1 MSALRC
7 LRKENT
13 LIRRILA
20 LPMLM
25 VLFGIFALALLDY
38 QTLYQDS
45 ARIFY
50 QTYGYVQTGSLNLVT
65 AIYLDYRLLDTLF
78 EAGILLI
85 AVTGVS
91 WIAQHDNVEHNPLF
105 MLDKFKIPELFVALA
120 RVIYPI
126 VLLFGIYV
134 LFNGHLAPGGGF
146 QGGAILATALL
157 ILYYIDLK
165 KKTNLQL
172 IFTIEKWL
180 YASLIGL
187 SMLSYFTRGEW
198 FTNFIPLTADPQIR
212 AIFLIFLNLIIGSK
226 VALGLTAIFI
236 AFLKEGR

>member
-1 MSALRC
+1 
-7 LRKENT
+7 

-20 LPMLM
+20 LPLLIG
-25 VLFGIFALALLDY
+25 LFVVFALAMVDFD
-38 QTLYQDS
+38 TLYQDA
-45 ARIFY
+45 ARVFY
-50 QTYGYVQTGSLNLVT
+50 QNFGYLQTGSANLVT

-78 EAGILLI
+78 EAGILLV

-105 MLDKFKIPELFVALA
+105 MLDRFKIPELFVSLA
-120 RVIYPI
+120 RIIYPV
-126 VLLFGIYV
+126 VLMFGIYV
-134 LFNGHLAPGGGF
+134 VFNGHLAPGGGF

-165 KKTNLQL
+165 KKTNLQS

-180 YASLIGL
+180 YLVLVGI
-187 SMLSYFTRGEW
+187 SMLSFFTRGVW
-198 FTNFIPLTADPQIR
+198 FTNVAPIASDPLVKS
-212 AIFLIFLNLIIGSK
+212 IFLITLNLIIGTK

>member
-1 MSALRC
+1 
-7 LRKENT
+7 
-13 LIRRILA
+13 LIRKIIA
-20 LPMLM
+20 LPLLAFIFFVF
-25 VLFGIFALALLDY
+25 VLTLGDLP
-38 QTLYQDS
+38 TLYNDF
-45 ARIFY
+45 ARDFY
-50 QTYGYVQTGSLNLVT
+50 QEFGFLYTGSANLVT
-65 AIYLDYRLLDTLF
+65 AIYLDFRLLDTLF
-78 EAGILLI
+78 EAGILLV

-105 MLDKFKIPELFVALA
+105 MLDRFKIPELFVSLA

-134 LFNGHLAPGGGF
+134 VFNGHLAPGGGF

-165 KKTNLQL
+165 KKTNLKL

-180 YASLIGL
+180 YLLLIGI
-187 SMLSYFTRGEW
+187 SMLSFITRGQW
-198 FTNFIPLTADPQIR
+198 FTNFAPFDSSTLTKSV
-212 AIFLIFLNLIIGSK
+212 FLITLNLLIGAK

>member
-1 MSALRC
+1 MFALKWLKRVI
-7 LRKENT
+7 T
-13 LIRRILA
+13 LIRKIIA
-20 LPMLM
+20 LPLLAFIFFVF
-25 VLFGIFALALLDY
+25 VLTLGDLP
-38 QTLYQDS
+38 TLYNDF
-45 ARIFY
+45 ARDFY
-50 QTYGYVQTGSLNLVT
+50 QEFGFLYTGSANLVT
-65 AIYLDYRLLDTLF
+65 AIYLDFRLLDTLF
-78 EAGILLI
+78 EAGILLV

-105 MLDKFKIPELFVALA
+105 MLDRFKIPELFVSLA

-134 LFNGHLAPGGGF
+134 VFNGHLAPGGGF

-165 KKTNLQL
+165 KKTNLKL

-180 YASLIGL
+180 YLLLIAI
-187 SMLSYFTRGEW
+187 SMLSFVTRGQW
-198 FTNFIPLTADPQIR
+198 FTNFAPFDSSTLTKSV
-212 AIFLIFLNLIIGSK
+212 FLITLNLLIGAK

>member
-1 MSALRC
+1 V
-7 LRKENT
+7 KI
-13 LIRRILA
+13 LIRRLFA
-20 LPMLM
+20 LPLLLG
-25 VLFGIFALALLDY
+25 LFLIFAIALLDY

-45 ARIFY
+45 ARVFY
-50 QTYGYVQTGSLNLVT
+50 QTYGYLQTGSLNLVT

-105 MLDKFKIPELFVALA
+105 MLDRFKIPELFVSLA
-120 RVIYPI
+120 RIIYPI

-134 LFNGHLAPGGGF
+134 VFNGHLAPGGGF

-165 KKTNLQL
+165 KKTNLQR

-180 YASLIGL
+180 YLLLVGI
-187 SMLSYFTRGEW
+187 SMISFFTRGVW
-198 FTNFIPLTADPQIR
+198 FTNFIPLEGDLLLKS
-212 AIFLIFLNLIIGSK
+212 IFLITLNLIIGAK

>member
-1 MSALRC
+1 MI
-7 LRKENT
+7 RK
-13 LIRRILA
+13 IIA
-20 LPMLM
+20 LPLLAFIFFVF
-25 VLFGIFALALLDY
+25 VLTLGDLP
-38 QTLYQDS
+38 TLYNDF
-45 ARIFY
+45 ARDFY
-50 QTYGYVQTGSLNLVT
+50 QEFGFLYTGSANLVT
-65 AIYLDYRLLDTLF
+65 AIYLDFRLLDTLF
-78 EAGILLI
+78 EAGILLV

-105 MLDKFKIPELFVALA
+105 MLDRFKIPELFVSLA

-134 LFNGHLAPGGGF
+134 VFNGHLAPGGGF

-165 KKTNLQL
+165 KKTNLKL

-180 YASLIGL
+180 YLLLIGI
-187 SMLSYFTRGEW
+187 SMLSFITRGQW
-198 FTNFIPLTADPQIR
+198 FTNFAPFDSSTLTKSV
-212 AIFLIFLNLIIGSK
+212 FLITLNLLIGAK

>member
-1 MSALRC
+1 M
-7 LRKENT
+7 
-13 LIRRILA
+13 IRRLFA
-20 LPMLM
+20 LPLLLG
-25 VLFGIFALALLDY
+25 LFLIFAIALLDY

-45 ARIFY
+45 ARVFY
-50 QTYGYVQTGSLNLVT
+50 QTYGYLQTGSLNLVT

-105 MLDKFKIPELFVALA
+105 MLDRFKIPELFVSLA
-120 RVIYPI
+120 RIIYPI

-134 LFNGHLAPGGGF
+134 VFNGHLAPGGGF

-165 KKTNLQL
+165 KKTNLQR

-180 YASLIGL
+180 YLLLVGI
-187 SMLSYFTRGEW
+187 SMISFFTRGVW
-198 FTNFIPLTADPQIR
+198 FTNFIPLEGDLLLKS
-212 AIFLIFLNLIIGSK
+212 IFLITLNLIIGAK

>member
-1 MSALRC
+1 MI
-7 LRKENT
+7 RK
-13 LIRRILA
+13 IIA
-20 LPMLM
+20 LPLLAFIFFVF
-25 VLFGIFALALLDY
+25 VLTLGDLP
-38 QTLYQDS
+38 TLYNDF
-45 ARIFY
+45 ARDFY
-50 QTYGYVQTGSLNLVT
+50 QEFGFLYTGSANLVT
-65 AIYLDYRLLDTLF
+65 AIYLDFRLLDTLF
-78 EAGILLI
+78 EAGILLV

-105 MLDKFKIPELFVALA
+105 MLDRFKIPELFVSLA

-134 LFNGHLAPGGGF
+134 VFNGHLAPGGGF

-165 KKTNLQL
+165 KKTNLKL

-180 YASLIGL
+180 YLLLIAI
-187 SMLSYFTRGEW
+187 SMLSFVTRGQW
-198 FTNFIPLTADPQIR
+198 FTNFAPFDSSTLTKSV
-212 AIFLIFLNLIIGSK
+212 FLITLNLLIGAK

>member
-1 MSALRC
+1 V
-7 LRKENT
+7 KI
-13 LIRRILA
+13 LIRRLFA
-20 LPMLM
+20 LPLLLG
-25 VLFGIFALALLDY
+25 LFLIFAIALLDY

-45 ARIFY
+45 ARVFY
-50 QTYGYVQTGSLNLVT
+50 QTYGYLQTGSLNLVT

-105 MLDKFKIPELFVALA
+105 MLDRFKIPELFVSLA
-120 RVIYPI
+120 RIIYPI

-134 LFNGHLAPGGGF
+134 VFNGHLAPGGGF

-165 KKTNLQL
+165 KKTNLQR

-180 YASLIGL
+180 YLLLVGI
-187 SMLSYFTRGEW
+187 SMISFFTRGVW
-198 FTNFIPLTADPQIR
+198 FTNFIPLEGDPLLKS
-212 AIFLIFLNLIIGSK
+212 IFLIALNLIIGAK

>member
-1 MSALRC
+1 
-7 LRKENT
+7 
-13 LIRRILA
+13 LIRRLLA
-20 LPMLM
+20 LPMLGM
-25 VLFGIFALALLDY
+25 LFGVFALALLDY

-45 ARIFY
+45 ARVFY
-50 QTYGYVQTGSLNLVT
+50 QTYGVIQTSSLNLVT

-105 MLDKFKIPELFVALA
+105 MLDKFKIPELFVSLA
-120 RVIYPI
+120 RIIYPI

-134 LFNGHLAPGGGF
+134 VFNGHLAPGGGF

-165 KKTNLQL
+165 KKTNLRL

-180 YASLIGL
+180 YATLIGL
-187 SMLSYFTRGEW
+187 SMISFLTRGVW
-198 FTNFIPLTADPQIR
+198 FTNFIPLTEDPLIR
-212 AIFLIFLNLIIGSK
+212 SLFLMALNLIIGAK

>member
-1 MSALRC
+1 M
-7 LRKENT
+7 
-13 LIRRILA
+13 IRRLSA
-20 LPMLM
+20 FPLLV
-25 VLFGIFALALLDY
+25 VLFAIFFFALQDY
-38 QTLYQDS
+38 QVLYNDA
-45 ARIFY
+45 ARVYY
-50 QTYGYVQTGSLNLVT
+50 QLYGYQQTGSLNLVT

-91 WIAQHDNVEHNPLF
+91 YIAQHENIEHNPLF
-105 MLDKFKIPELFVALA
+105 MLDRFKIPELFVSFA
-120 RVIYPI
+120 RVIYPV

-134 LFNGHLAPGGGF
+134 IFNGHLVPGGGF

-165 KKTNLQL
+165 KKTNLEV
-172 IFTIEKWL
+172 IFTIEKLL
-180 YASLIGL
+180 YLSLLVIASL
-187 SMLSYFTRGEW
+187 SFFTRGVW
-198 FTNFIPLTADPQIR
+198 FTNVMPLESGLDIK
-212 AIFLIFLNLIIGSK
+212 AIFLVTLNLIIGAK

>member
-1 MSALRC
+1 VSSLTRRWLAFPL
-7 LRKENT
+7 
-13 LIRRILA
+13 LIGLFVVFYLA
-20 LPMLM
+20 LE
-25 VLFGIFALALLDY
+25 DY
-38 QTLYQDS
+38 ASLYNDGS
-45 ARIFY
+45 RIYF
-50 QTYGYVQTGSLNLVT
+50 QLYGFEETGSLNLVT

-78 EAGILLI
+78 EAGILLV

-91 WIAQHDNVEHNPLF
+91 WIAQHDNIEHNPLF
-105 MLDKFKIPELFVALA
+105 MLDRFKIPELFVSFA

-134 LFNGHLAPGGGF
+134 IFNGHIAPGGGF

-165 KKTNLQL
+165 KKTNLNL
-172 IFTIEKWL
+172 IFTIEKFL
-180 YASLIGL
+180 YLLLITLASI
-187 SMLSYFTRGEW
+187 SMLTRGEW
-198 FTNFIPLTADPQIR
+198 FTNFIPLASTSEFKS
-212 AIFLIFLNLIIGSK
+212 IFLITLNILIGAK

>member
-1 MSALRC
+1 M
-7 LRKENT
+7 
-13 LIRRILA
+13 IRRILA
-20 LPMLM
+20 LPLLIG
-25 VLFGIFALALLDY
+25 LFVVFALAMVDFD
-38 QTLYQDS
+38 TLYQDA
-45 ARIFY
+45 ARVFY
-50 QTYGYVQTGSLNLVT
+50 QNFGYLQTGSANLVT

-78 EAGILLI
+78 EAGILLV

-105 MLDKFKIPELFVALA
+105 MLDRFKIPELFVSLA
-120 RVIYPI
+120 RIIYPV
-126 VLLFGIYV
+126 VLMFGIYV
-134 LFNGHLAPGGGF
+134 VFNGHLAPGGGF

-165 KKTNLQL
+165 KKTNLQS

-180 YASLIGL
+180 YLVLVGI
-187 SMLSYFTRGEW
+187 SMLSFFTRGVW
-198 FTNFIPLTADPQIR
+198 FTNLAPIASDPLVKS
-212 AIFLIFLNLIIGSK
+212 IFLITLNLIIGTK